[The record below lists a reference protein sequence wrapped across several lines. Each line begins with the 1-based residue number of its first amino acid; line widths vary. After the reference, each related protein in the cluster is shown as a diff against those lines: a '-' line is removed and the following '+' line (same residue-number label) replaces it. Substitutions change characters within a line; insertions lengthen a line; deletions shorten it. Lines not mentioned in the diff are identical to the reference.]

1 MSAALPKDFCPYK
14 GLQPYTEGD
23 RAFFFGRERD
33 TQVVISNL
41 YAAPLTVFYGASGVG
56 KSSVLLAGAVPLL
69 QKERNVSVVV
79 FRNWQDPNFLSQL
92 KQCTLEAVSAVAG
105 KPIGVD
111 LSLSLNEFLSSLQRT
126 ARGLLFFIFD
136 QFEEYFLYNPNAAD
150 AERFEGELAQAINRR
165 DLNVNFLVSMRE
177 DGLSK
182 LDRFQSRIPT
192 LMSNML
198 RLEHLDR
205 DGAQAAIVQP
215 LEVYN
220 RQLQDGQ
227 PHVSIED
234 PLVKAIL
241 NDLRGVKV
249 TSDQTGEGALQDS
262 TPGSSTTEIETPLLQ
277 MVLTR
282 LWDEEHQTNSN
293 VLRLKTFETLG
304 RAANIVRTHLDT
316 VMARLNDAERN
327 EAADV
332 LRYMVTPSGTKIAQ
346 ETSALAS
353 WSELP
358 ETKVQNILNR
368 LGAPDMRILRTVQ
381 APEQPVRYEVFHDVL
396 ARAILDWRSRYVAR
410 QQQEKIRQEE
420 QARMAEEQEAAER
433 RREKEKSRL
442 MRRALLV
449 LSTLFLLVVAA
460 LSFALVQTRRIT
472 KARQNELDAI
482 QKAQKAAADAA
493 TARNNQ
499 LQAALHSQNG
509 YVFLVKRKFADA
521 EREYG
526 EAIKLAPDDP
536 TLYNSRG
543 YALMRDKRYPEAIA
557 VLGQAIAKDDRNIW
571 AHYNLAQAYKKNG
584 NEEAGMQECEKVLDL
599 DSTFC
604 DTFIK
609 DGNYNWFVCST
620 RFSQRC
626 GNQTCKAPQSSADST
641 SPSQ

>member
-33 TQVVISNL
+33 TQVIISNL

-79 FRNWQDPNFLSQL
+79 FRSWQDPNFLSQL

-111 LSLSLNEFLSSLQRT
+111 LSLSLDEFLSSLQRT

-150 AERFEGELAQAINRR
+150 AEGFEGELAQAINRR

-205 DGAQAAIVQP
+205 DGAKAAIVQP

-220 RQLQDGQ
+220 QQLKDGQ
-227 PHVSIED
+227 PHVTIED

-249 TSDQTGEGALQDS
+249 TSEQTGEGALQDS
-262 TPGSSTTEIETPLLQ
+262 TLGSSTTEIETPLLQ

-282 LWDEEHQTNSN
+282 LWDEEHQANSN

-304 RAANIVRTHLDT
+304 RAASIVRTHLDT
-316 VMARLNDAERN
+316 VMARLNDAERD

-332 LRYMVTPSGTKIAQ
+332 LRYMVTPSGTKIAH

-420 QARMAEEQEAAER
+420 QARMAEEQEQAER
-433 RREKEKSRL
+433 RREKEKTQL
-442 MRRALLV
+442 MRRAIISLATLLLITIGV
-449 LSTLFLLVVAA
+449 LV
-460 LSFALVQTRRIT
+460 FALWQMHHAREKETEAIRAEEAKRKADADLAELTNKQFKALQHSNVAQAYLKQKKFDEAVQ
-472 KARQNELDAI
+472 ELDE
-482 QKAQKAAADAA
+482 
-493 TARNNQ
+493 T
-499 LQAALHSQNG
+499 
-509 YVFLVKRKFADA
+509 
-521 EREYG
+521 
-526 EAIKLAPDDP
+526 IKLDPDNP
-536 TLYNSRG
+536 KPYSSKG
-543 YALMRDKRYPEAIA
+543 YALMRLGKYPEAIET
-557 VLGQAIAKDDRNIW
+557 LKSLTSKEPKYIW
-571 AHYNLAQAYKKNG
+571 GHYNLALAYAKADQP
-584 NEEAGMQECEKVLDL
+584 ELAVQEAKAVVDIDPAFC
-599 DSTFC
+599 STFK
-604 DTFIK
+604 K
-609 DGNYNWFVCST
+609 DANYYWFVTSPAY
-620 RFSQRC
+620 SAVC
-626 GNQTCKAPQSSADST
+626 GNQEVAPAQEAA
-641 SPSQ
+641 PGQ

>member
-69 QKERNVSVVV
+69 QQERNVSVVV

-105 KPIGVD
+105 KQIGVD
-111 LSLSLNEFLSSLQRT
+111 LSLSLDEFLSSLQRT

-136 QFEEYFLYNPNAAD
+136 QFEEYFLYHPDSAD
-150 AERFEGELAQAINRR
+150 AELFEGELAQAINRR

-198 RLEHLDR
+198 RLEHLDST
-205 DGAQAAIVQP
+205 GARAAIVQP

-220 RQLQDGQ
+220 QQLHDGQ
-227 PHVSIED
+227 TRVTIEE

-249 TSDQTGEGALQDS
+249 TSEQSGEGALQDS

-282 LWDEEHQTNSN
+282 LWDEERQANSN

-316 VMARLNDAERN
+316 VMARLNDAERGA
-327 EAADV
+327 AADV

-353 WSELP
+353 WSDLP
-358 ETKVQNILNR
+358 ETKVQDILNR

-381 APEQPVRYEVFHDVL
+381 APEQPARYEVFHDVL

-420 QARMAEEQEAAER
+420 QARMAEEQEQAER

-442 MRRALLV
+442 MRRALIIMSGL
-449 LSTLFLLVVAA
+449 LLVTISVMV
-460 LSFALVQTRRIT
+460 FALVQRHRLIESQE
-472 KARQNELDAI
+472 KEEAAHKQAKKSADDLALAKSNE
-482 QKAQKAAADAA
+482 
-493 TARNNQ
+493 
-499 LQAALHSQNG
+499 LQAALDTRSAQLLMQKKKFNEAVDAYDAALKLDPGNLTLYSSKG
-509 YVFLVKRKFADA
+509 YALFRATRYD
-521 EREYG
+521 
-526 EAIKLAPDDP
+526 EAIKLLEDLTKVRDP
-536 TLYNSRG
+536 G
-543 YALMRDKRYPEAIA
+543 YP
-557 VLGQAIAKDDRNIW
+557 LG
-571 AHYNLAQAYKKNG
+571 HYNLALTYHKVG
-584 NEEAGMQECEKVLDL
+584 NRDDDALKEALVVLDI
-599 DSTFC
+599 DSSFCETFK
-604 DTFIK
+604 K
-609 DGNYNWFVCST
+609 DSNYTWFTASSEFLARCPAKAT
-620 RFSQRC
+620 AESQ
-626 GNQTCKAPQSSADST
+626 
-641 SPSQ
+641 

>member
-33 TQVVISNL
+33 AQVIISNL

-105 KPIGVD
+105 KQIGVD
-111 LSLSLNEFLSSLQRT
+111 LSLSLDEFLSTLQRT
-126 ARGLLFFIFD
+126 ARGALFFIFD
-136 QFEEYFLYNPNAAD
+136 QFEEYFLYNPSASNA
-150 AERFEGELAQAINRR
+150 ESFESEFAQTVNRR

-192 LMSNML
+192 LLSNML

-205 DGAQAAIVQP
+205 DGAKAAIVQP

-220 RQLQDGQ
+220 QQLTGGQ
-227 PHVSIED
+227 PHVTIED

-249 TSDQTGEGALQDS
+249 TSEQTGEGTLQDS

-282 LWDEEHQTNSN
+282 LWDEERQASSN
-293 VLRLKTFETLG
+293 VLRLETFEKLG

-316 VMARLNDAERN
+316 VMARLNDAERD
-327 EAADV
+327 EAADI

-358 ETKVQNILNR
+358 EAKVQAILDR

-396 ARAILDWRSRYVAR
+396 ARAILDWRSRYVAH
-410 QQQEKIRQEE
+410 QEQEKIRQEE
-420 QARMAEEQEAAER
+420 QSRMAEEQEESER

-442 MRRALLV
+442 MRRALIVMSAL
-449 LSTLFLLVVAA
+449 LLVVIGVMVFALWQRHRLIEAQQKAKKSDEDLATAKSNELQAELDTRNAQILMQKKKFNEAVAAYDAA
-460 LSFALVQTRRIT
+460 L
-472 KARQNELDAI
+472 KLDPG
-482 QKAQKAAADAA
+482 
-493 TARNNQ
+493 NW
-499 LQAALHSQNG
+499 
-509 YVFLVKRKFADA
+509 
-521 EREYG
+521 
-526 EAIKLAPDDP
+526 
-536 TLYNSRG
+536 TLYNSKG
-543 YALMRDKRYPEAIA
+543 YALYRATRYDEAIKIFEDLTK
-557 VLGQAIAKDDRNIW
+557 VRDPGYPW
-571 AHYNLAQAYKKNG
+571 GHYNLALAYHKIGQRDDDALK
-584 NEEAGMQECEKVLDL
+584 EAVVVLDIDRSFCETFKK
-599 DSTFC
+599 DSNYSW
-604 DTFIK
+604 FITSSEYLGRCPAK
-609 DGNYNWFVCST
+609 ATSE
-620 RFSQRC
+620 SQ
-626 GNQTCKAPQSSADST
+626 
-641 SPSQ
+641 

>member
-1 MSAALPKDFCPYK
+1 MSALPTDFCPFK

-69 QKERNVSVVV
+69 QQERNVSVVV

-111 LSLSLNEFLSSLQRT
+111 LSLSLDEFLSSLQRT

-136 QFEEYFLYNPNAAD
+136 QFEEYFLYNPDSAD
-150 AERFEGELAQAINRR
+150 AELFEGELAQAINRR

-198 RLEHLDR
+198 RLEHLDST
-205 DGAQAAIVQP
+205 GARAAIVQP

-220 RQLQDGQ
+220 QQLHDGQ
-227 PHVSIED
+227 TRVTIEE

-249 TSDQTGEGALQDS
+249 TSEQRGEGALQDS

-282 LWDEEHQTNSN
+282 LWDEERQANSN

-316 VMARLNDAERN
+316 VMARLNDAERGA
-327 EAADV
+327 AADV

-353 WSELP
+353 WSDLP
-358 ETKVQNILNR
+358 ETKVQDILNR

-420 QARMAEEQEAAER
+420 EARRAKEQEEAER
-433 RREKEKSRL
+433 RREKEKSGL
-442 MRRALLV
+442 MRRALII
-449 LSTLFLLVVAA
+449 LSALLLVTISVMV
-460 LSFALVQTRRIT
+460 FAL
-472 KARQNELDAI
+472 
-482 QKAQKAAADAA
+482 
-493 TARNNQ
+493 
-499 LQAALHSQNG
+499 LQRHWL
-509 YVFLVKRKFADA
+509 L
-521 EREYG
+521 
-526 EAIKLAPDDP
+526 EA
-536 TLYNSRG
+536 
-543 YALMRDKRYPEAIA
+543 
-557 VLGQAIAKDDRNIW
+557 
-571 AHYNLAQAYKKNG
+571 
-584 NEEAGMQECEKVLDL
+584 
-599 DSTFC
+599 
-604 DTFIK
+604 
-609 DGNYNWFVCST
+609 
-620 RFSQRC
+620 
-626 GNQTCKAPQSSADST
+626 
-641 SPSQ
+641 

>member
-69 QKERNVSVVV
+69 QQERNVSVVV

-105 KPIGVD
+105 KQIGVD
-111 LSLSLNEFLSSLQRT
+111 LSLSLDEFLSSLQRT

-136 QFEEYFLYNPNAAD
+136 QFEEYFLYHPDSAD
-150 AERFEGELAQAINRR
+150 AELFEGELAQAINRR

-198 RLEHLDR
+198 RLEHLDST
-205 DGAQAAIVQP
+205 GARAAIVQP

-220 RQLQDGQ
+220 QQLHDGQ
-227 PHVSIED
+227 TRVTIEE

-249 TSDQTGEGALQDS
+249 TSEQSGEGALQDS

-282 LWDEEHQTNSN
+282 LWDEERQANSN

-316 VMARLNDAERN
+316 VMARLNDAERGA
-327 EAADV
+327 AADV

-353 WSELP
+353 WSDLP
-358 ETKVQNILNR
+358 ETKVQDILNR

-420 QARMAEEQEAAER
+420 QARMAEEQEQAER

-442 MRRALLV
+442 MRRALIIMSGL
-449 LSTLFLLVVAA
+449 LLVTISVMV
-460 LSFALVQTRRIT
+460 FALVQRHRLIESQE
-472 KARQNELDAI
+472 KEEAANKQAKKSADDLALAKSNE
-482 QKAQKAAADAA
+482 
-493 TARNNQ
+493 
-499 LQAALHSQNG
+499 LQAALDTRSAQLLMQKKKFNEAVDAYDAALKLDPGNLTLYSSKG
-509 YVFLVKRKFADA
+509 YALFRATRYD
-521 EREYG
+521 
-526 EAIKLAPDDP
+526 EAIKLLEDLTKVRDP
-536 TLYNSRG
+536 G
-543 YALMRDKRYPEAIA
+543 YP
-557 VLGQAIAKDDRNIW
+557 LG
-571 AHYNLAQAYKKNG
+571 HYNLALTYHKVG
-584 NEEAGMQECEKVLDL
+584 NRDDDALKEALVVLDI
-599 DSTFC
+599 DSSFCETFK
-604 DTFIK
+604 K
-609 DGNYNWFVCST
+609 DSNYTWFTASSEFLARCPAKAT
-620 RFSQRC
+620 AESQ
-626 GNQTCKAPQSSADST
+626 
-641 SPSQ
+641 